1 MDLECW
7 MVDSFRIQ
15 NCSFKISQP
24 VRRVR
29 FQEIMGCFNFG
40 FWMMDWGEEKPNGEF
55 WILDFGWNSAF
66 SIQHLKFKI

>member
-1 MDLECW
+1 MMDVECW

-29 FQEIMGCFNFG
+29 FQEIIFLTKLTGLAG
-40 FWMMDWGEEKPNGEF
+40 LGQEE
-55 WILDFGWNSAF
+55 
-66 SIQHLKFKI
+66 IQAVHSCRRTWAGIPRPW

>member
-1 MDLECW
+1 MLDEVEGMAVEELALFISAIDRIYRINRISRTGAGRRSMMDVECW

-29 FQEIMGCFNFG
+29 FQDRFM
-40 FWMMDWGEEKPNGEF
+40 K
-55 WILDFGWNSAF
+55 
-66 SIQHLKFKI
+66 

>member
-1 MDLECW
+1 MIDGECW

-40 FWMMDWGEEKPNGEF
+40 FWIFN
-55 WILDFGWNSAF
+55 FGFHSKF
-66 SIQHLKFKI
+66 SI